1 MNILKISFDKN
12 LKKYMVETDEE
23 TFYVF
28 ESTFVKFNL
37 YIGKELDPK
46 TCEQFEYYDKFHEAK
61 TISFKFLKN
70 SKTEFELRNK
80 LKQSEIDDE
89 IIDETVRY
97 IYSLDLLDDK
107 DYAYRYAQ
115 DKSNF
120 NRWGKNKIKYK
131 LMEKGVPDAYID
143 SALETISSDN
153 ELKNILKD
161 KEVKERSL
169 KPDAKNRKAKI
180 MNYLYRRGYS
190 ISLINK
196 VMDE

>member
-12 LKKYMVETDEE
+12 TKKYIVETDKD
-23 TFYVF
+23 TFYVY

-37 YIGKELDPK
+37 YVGKEINEEI
-46 TCEQFEYYDKFHEAK
+46 CEKFSYYDKFHEAK

-70 SKTEFELRNK
+70 LKTEFELRMK
-80 LKQSEIDDE
+80 LKNSYIDDE
-89 IIDETVRY
+89 IIDETIKY

-107 DYAYRYAQ
+107 DYAYSYAQ
-115 DKSNF
+115 DKSKF

-131 LMEKGVPDAYID
+131 LKEKGVPDKYID
-143 SALETISSDN
+143 SALETISDDN
-153 ELKNILKD
+153 ELKNIRKD
-161 KEVKERSL
+161 KEAKERSL

-180 MNYLYRRGYS
+180 MNFLYRRGYS

-196 VMDE
+196 VIDE

>member
-12 LKKYMVETDEE
+12 TKKYMVETDKE
-23 TFYVF
+23 TYYVY

-37 YIGKELDPK
+37 YVGKELDLK
-46 TCEQFEYYDKFHEAK
+46 TCEQFTYYDKFHEAK

-70 SKTEFELRNK
+70 SKTEFELRTK
-80 LKQSEIDDE
+80 LKQSEIEDE
-89 IIDETVRY
+89 IIDETIKY

-107 DYAYRYAQ
+107 DYAYSYAQ
-115 DKSNF
+115 DKSKF

-131 LMEKGVPDAYID
+131 LREKGVPDNYIEL
-143 SALETISSDN
+143 ALETLSDDD

-161 KEVKERSL
+161 KKIKERSL
-169 KPDAKNRKAKI
+169 KPDVKNRKAKI

-190 ISLINK
+190 LSLINK
-196 VMDE
+196 VIDE